1 MSNTPIELKGS
12 NFTLSVLHLNDGAPK
27 VIRQAI
33 SEKIA
38 QAPQF
43 LKNAPVVINV
53 SAIADQDIDF
63 KKLRR
68 IVEDAG
74 LRVVGISGSSD
85 AQQKEAIIAA
95 QLPILNE
102 GKITKPATSV
112 NSAQSD
118 NDTANNEA
126 PVAVRQKTKIIH
138 TPVRSGQRIYA
149 QNSDLIV
156 TSNVSAGA
164 ELIADGNVH
173 VYGILRGR
181 VLAGASGDIESHIFC
196 THLSAEL
203 VSIAGQ
209 YWLSDQ
215 IPTDFV
221 GKSVQLSMQENELTI
236 ENLI

>member
-12 NFTLSVLHLNDGAPK
+12 NFTLSVLHLNDGTLK

-53 SAIADQDIDF
+53 SALVDQNIDF
-63 KKLRR
+63 IKLRR

-85 AQQKEAIIAA
+85 LQQKEAIIAA

-102 GKITKPATSV
+102 GKTAKSTTQL
-112 NSAQSD
+112 N
-118 NDTANNEA
+118 NDKTNEA
-126 PVAVRQKTKIIH
+126 PIAVRQKTKIIH

-156 TSNVSAGA
+156 ISNVSAGA

-181 VLAGASGDIESHIFC
+181 VLAGASGDKESHIFC

-221 GKSVQLSMQENELTI
+221 GQSVQLSLQENELTI